1 MNDSR
6 RFGEPPADLFN
17 PFQRQTTNASQEG
30 SFNPLRAGL
39 GRDEHCFHRRAP
51 AEKTLDIPEEK
62 SLFERQIYVD
72 RNRPVRALHQ
82 QQEAQT
88 LRIASSLSTA
98 WSRGLEVSEVPVQ
111 LPMPAR
117 RKSVDLLIVEIM
129 KLQDKLETTDSQKYH
144 MQREQE
150 DLSRQLGLLRDRS
163 KQLEALHSS
172 ICGKLDELFSYKV
185 VDQM

>member
-17 PFQRQTTNASQEG
+17 PFQRQASTG
-30 SFNPLRAGL
+30 SQTGQFNPLRAGL
-39 GRDEHCFHRRAP
+39 SRPEHSFHRRAP
-51 AEKTLDIPEEK
+51 AENSLDIPQEK
-62 SLFERQIYVD
+62 AFEDRQIYVD
-72 RNRPVRALHQ
+72 RNKLVRAADHPQ
-82 QQEAQT
+82 DT
-88 LRIASSLSTA
+88 PPIRIASALSTS
-98 WSRGLEVSEVPVQ
+98 WSRGLQSSQTAPPPPAPV
-111 LPMPAR
+111 R
-117 RKSVDLLIVEIM
+117 RKSLDLLISEVL
-129 KLQDKLETTDSQKYH
+129 KLQDKLETSNHQKYH
-144 MQREQE
+144 LQKEQE